1 MPKFIICFANSY
13 PDQPG
18 DGGPDNDFYAEFPY
32 VGSRAGA
39 EDEAKRISFE
49 KYRGDFKWWI
59 VSGTKKQRGRKKR
72 T

>member
-1 MPKFIICFANSY
+1 MPKFTICFADSY

-18 DGGPDNDFYAEFPY
+18 SGGPDSGFYAEFPY

-49 KYRGDFKWWI
+49 KYQCDFKWWI
-59 VSGTKKQRGRKKR
+59 VPEVRKQHSRKKG
-72 T
+72 